1 MEDAM
6 TIWAAIL
13 LGIIQGVAEF
23 LPISSSGHL
32 SVLQNIFNMQTS
44 GDGHLFFDVLLH
56 LGTLAAVIFAYWRD
70 IADMVREVVQ
80 FCRDLKPPRPQEN
93 RRHPAG
99 RLALMILVSILPLFL
114 ILPVNDYIE
123 QLYYN
128 TFFIGAAFLIT
139 GLILFISDRMPRG
152 RKTEKNMR
160 LRDALLI
167 GVSQAIAT
175 IPGISRS
182 GTTVTAGIAAGFERD
197 FAVKFSLLMSIPAI
211 LGANLLSLVKAI
223 GEGVDASLLPAYL
236 LGMLFA
242 AVTGYFAI
250 RLLQMLMKRGVFG
263 KLAYYCW
270 GAGVVTI
277 ILSAIF

>member
-1 MEDAM
+1 M

-32 SVLQNIFNMQTS
+32 SVLQNIFNMQT
-44 GDGHLFFDVLLH
+44 GEDGHLFFDVLLH
-56 LGTLAAVIFAYWRD
+56 LGTLVAILFAYWRD
-70 IADMVREVVQ
+70 IADMIREVVQ
-80 FCRDLKPPRPQEN
+80 FCRDMKHPRPQEN
-93 RRHPAG
+93 RRRPAG
-99 RLALMILVSILPLFL
+99 RLALMILFSVLPLFL
-114 ILPVNDYIE
+114 VLPVNDYIE

-182 GTTVTAGIAAGFERD
+182 GTTVTAGIAAGLERD

-211 LGANLLSLVKAI
+211 LGANLLTLVKAI
-223 GEGVDASLLPAYL
+223 GEGIDPSLLPAYL

-242 AVTGYFAI
+242 GVTGYFAI
-250 RLLQMLMKRGVFG
+250 RLLQMFMKRGVYG